1 MLENLGAVWR
11 LMRHSALDYAL
22 AVLAMV
28 IASTFLFAAP
38 LIPQAVIDGVL
49 APAEDPSIL
58 VTLPIAWLGGVDF
71 VSDNLWV
78 AALAYTALTAVA
90 GVATY
95 LRLRWSAMGSERIV
109 QRLRDELYDQIQRLT
124 AGALDDNPSGDLI
137 QRCTSDV
144 ETTRVFFAN
153 QITEIARAVVMFLVP
168 IPIMLLVDVRMTGVS
183 MLLLPVIVG
192 FSTVFF
198 LRVNDVFERAD
209 EAEGELTTAVQEN
222 LTGIRVV
229 RAFGR
234 QDHEEA
240 RFGEK
245 NQAYRE
251 ADLALYRLFA
261 TFWSVSDWLTFSQ
274 NALVLG
280 VGVYL
285 VWQGELA
292 VGALF
297 YFLTAV
303 GMFVYPLRQ
312 MGRILSDLGKAMVAV
327 KRIRRVLDAPTERT
341 VTGESA
347 LSEAHG
353 EIVFDGVT
361 FAYGEGQ
368 APAIDDLSL
377 RIAPRS
383 TVAFVGPSGAGKST
397 FVSLLMRLY
406 DPDAGTIRLDGVDLR
421 NVERTELRRHLAVVL
436 QEPFLFSKSLRD
448 NLRLGNAAATE
459 AEVEQA
465 ARIAHIH
472 DTIERFDQ
480 GYETVVG
487 ERGITLSGGQRQ
499 RTSLARGLL
508 QNPAVLILDDTLS
521 AVDTETETA
530 ILDQLRERRGRQTT
544 ILIAHRLSTVA
555 LADHI
560 FVLDEGRLVQ
570 SGTHDELV
578 AQGGRYADLW
588 RMQTEDA
595 PIDEIAT
602 TPERAPSAQR
612 EAS

>member
-22 AVLAMV
+22 AILAMV
-28 IASTFLFAAP
+28 IASIFLFGAP

-49 APAEDPSIL
+49 APADDPGVL
-58 VTLPIAWLGGVDF
+58 VRLPIAWLGGADF
-71 VSDNLWV
+71 VRENLWV
-78 AALAYTALTAVA
+78 AALTYIGLTAVA
-90 GVATY
+90 GLATY
-95 LRLRWSAMGSERIV
+95 LRLRWAAMASERIV
-109 QRLRDELYDQIQRLT
+109 QRLRDELYDHIQRLT
-124 AGALDDNPSGDLI
+124 ASSLDDNPSGDLI

-153 QITEIARAVVMFLVP
+153 QVTEIARSIVMFVVP
-168 IPIMLLVDVRMTGVS
+168 IPIMLLVDVRMTGIS
-183 MLLLPVIVG
+183 MLLLPIIVG
-192 FSTVFF
+192 FSSVFF
-198 LRVNDVFERAD
+198 LRVGDVFETAD

-229 RAFGR
+229 RAFG
-234 QDHEEA
+234 QQEHEQE
-240 RFGEK
+240 RFASK
-245 NQAYRE
+245 NQTYRK

-261 TFWSVSDWLTFSQ
+261 TFWSISDWLTFSQ
-274 NALVLG
+274 TALVLG
-280 VGVYL
+280 AGIWF

-303 GMFVYPLRQ
+303 GMFMYPLRQ
-312 MGRILSDLGKAMVAV
+312 MGRILSELGKAMVAV
-327 KRIRRVLDAPTERT
+327 KRIGVVLASPTERP
-341 VTGESA
+341 ESTESTLDDA
-347 LSEAHG
+347 DG
-353 EIVFDGVT
+353 EIVFEDVT
-361 FAYGEGQ
+361 FHYDEAL
-368 APAIDDLSL
+368 APAVDHLSV

-397 FVSLLMRLY
+397 LVSLLMRLY
-406 DPDAGTIRLDGVDLR
+406 DPTEGTIRLDGIDLR
-421 NVERTELRRHLAVVL
+421 TVERTELRKHLAVVL
-436 QEPFLFSKSLRD
+436 QEPFLFTKSLAD
-448 NLRLGNAAATE
+448 NLRLGNATATQ
-459 AEVEQA
+459 AQVEQA

-472 DTIERFDQ
+472 DTISGFDQ
-480 GYETVVG
+480 GYDTVVG

-508 QNPAVLILDDTLS
+508 QDPAVLILDDTLS

-530 ILDQLRERRGRQTT
+530 ILDRLRERRGKQTT

-570 SGTHDELV
+570 SGTHAELLDK
-578 AQGGRYADLW
+578 GGPYASLW
-588 RMQTEDA
+588 AMQTEQSEA
-595 PIDEIAT
+595 MSSAE
-602 TPERAPSAQR
+602 AQR